1 MFNKLFNKTQD
12 KNHNISNIEKKGF
25 SLPAGF
31 IRDINN
37 KDSVSSKEALRFYK
51 QAAPV
56 ATAIDWI
63 NDEFKSL
70 DLVLSLKG
78 ELTTDSPILQKLKR
92 PNDDMTQRDFLETY
106 GAYFLLA
113 NEVYLLATG
122 AENREPNEIMVISP
136 DCVTAKKGSDGFT
149 SSIEVRTSNGGKEVF
164 KRDNKVFRFFNR
176 ERNREI
182 WRVKGFAPLVNDT
195 ADTTGSISGNMG
207 RSKLS
212 SVKLEIEQ
220 YLAVATHNLAKLNNG
235 MRPGGVITMP
245 KGEDITDDQFESI
258 RSQIVSF
265 YSGGANS
272 GKTVILPGGL
282 EFVPIDSMADMDFE
296 KLTNQVTKT
305 VFTRYK
311 IPLDLVTTDQAAANT
326 AWAAKLTL
334 YDNAVLPLA
343 WRLLEE
349 LTNFLAP
356 RYKLDVNDV
365 ILPDE
370 NTIPALQSRRLEQ
383 VKLKADLN
391 VLVKNEIRKEIGY
404 EDEIEGANK
413 LYIPNNLVPI
423 GSTPVIT
430 SGNPDEAT
438 VEGDTEKSHKC
449 SHAKPMTRKSFI
461 DLMVN
466 EVDQKGNKR
475 YTKEQLEQI
484 ADDEGLL

>member
-1 MFNKLFNKTQD
+1 MFNKIFNKTQD
-12 KNHNISNIEKKGF
+12 KNNNISNVERKGF

-31 IRDINN
+31 IRNTN
-37 KDSVSSKEALRFYK
+37 DSEGVSAKRALRFYK
-51 QAAPV
+51 EAAPV

-70 DLVLSLKG
+70 DLVLSLSG

-92 PNDDMTQRDFLETY
+92 PNDDMTQRDFLETF
-106 GAYFLLA
+106 GAYFLLT

-122 AENREPNEIMVISP
+122 SENSEPNEIMVISP
-136 DCVTAKKGSDGFT
+136 DCVTAKRGSDGFT
-149 SSIEVRTSNGGKEVF
+149 ASIEVRTSNGGKEVF
-164 KRDNKVFRFFNR
+164 KRDVKQYRFFNAQR
-176 ERNREI
+176 TREI
-182 WRVKGFAPLVNDT
+182 WRVKGFSPLGK
-195 ADTTGSISGNMG
+195 DTTESVGSVSSNMG

-258 RSQIVSF
+258 RAQIVSF

-282 EFVPIDSMADMDFE
+282 EFVPIDSMSDMDFE

-305 VFTRYK
+305 VFNRYK
-311 IPLDLVTTDQAAANT
+311 IPLDLVTTEQASANT

-365 ILPDE
+365 ILPNE

-383 VKLKADLN
+383 ITAKAKLN
-391 VLVKNEIRKEIGY
+391 VLVTNEIREEIGY
-404 EDEIEGANK
+404 EDNVTGGDK
-413 LYIPNNLVPI
+413 LYIPSNLVPI
-423 GSTPVIT
+423 GSTPVI
-430 SGNPDEAT
+430 SNSENEAT

-461 DLMVN
+461 DLMVD
-466 EVDQKGNKR
+466 EVDRKGNKK

-484 ADDEGLL
+484 ADDEGLM